1 VSEQDTS
8 FRGTMPIEREPVL
21 RYSFQERIM
30 HWFAGL
36 AFVYLLLSGL
46 ALFTPHLYW
55 ITSVLGGGPT
65 IRYWHPWIGLVFV
78 FAMIWMHA
86 VWRSDMRTTDA
97 DRAWNREVKKYIEN
111 RDDDVPPAGRFNS
124 GQKQFYWVMIFG
136 LILLLLSGVVM
147 WIPEYIPWSLRTLRP
162 IAVIIHE
169 IAALITIG
177 AFIIHVYM
185 GVFLV
190 PGSLRAIVRGSVS
203 RGWARAHH
211 QLWYDR
217 IAGPSAPKK

>member
-1 VSEQDTS
+1 VSDQDTGL
-8 FRGTMPIEREPVL
+8 RVTTPIERKPVV
-21 RYSFQERIM
+21 RYSLQERIM
-30 HWFAGL
+30 HWLAGL

-55 ITSVLGGGPT
+55 IASVLGGGAT
-65 IRYWHPWIGLVFV
+65 IRYWHPWMGLVFV
-78 FAMIWMHA
+78 FAMIWMHT

-97 DRAWNREVKKYIEN
+97 DRTWKREVKKYIEN
-111 RDDDVPPAGRFNS
+111 QDDKMPPAGRFNS

-136 LILLLLSGVVM
+136 VILLLLSGIVM
-147 WIPEYIPWSLRTLRP
+147 WIPEYIPWSMRTLRP

-190 PGSLRAIVRGSVS
+190 PGSLHAIMRGSVS
-203 RGWARAHH
+203 RGWAKAHH

-217 IAGPSAPKK
+217 IVGSPAPKK